1 MADYGGSGASP
12 PLKMR
17 IVRLFVY
24 LYASRTT
31 PDPWG
36 PRRVSWSVLQLEIES
51 RVQLPGGAVL
61 EDGQSTD
68 EGLGQVLYFI
78 VGMQPIDVFL

>member
-36 PRRVSWSVLQLEIES
+36 SRRVSWSVFQLEIES

-68 EGLGQVLYFI
+68 EGLG
-78 VGMQPIDVFL
+78 